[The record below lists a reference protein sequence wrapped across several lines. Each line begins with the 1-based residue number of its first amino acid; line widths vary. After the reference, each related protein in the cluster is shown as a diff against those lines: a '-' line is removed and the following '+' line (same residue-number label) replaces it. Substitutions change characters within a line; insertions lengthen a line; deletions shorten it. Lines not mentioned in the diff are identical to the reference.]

1 MPKHAKTGAEAVAH
15 AMLQLNPDVVAAYPI
30 TPQTP
35 IVENYA
41 SFVANG
47 LTDTEM
53 IPVESE
59 HSAMSATV
67 GASAAGARA
76 MTATSANGLALMNEI
91 VYIAASLRLPILMP
105 VVNRALSGNINIHN
119 DHSDTMSVRDS
130 GWIQLYAENSQ
141 EAYDLSILGL
151 KLAEHKDV
159 QLPVIVALD
168 GFIISHSI
176 EVYESLED
184 EVVKKFVG
192 EKRET
197 QYALL
202 DVDNPVTVGPLDL
215 FDYYF
220 EHKRSQIEAHDK
232 AYEIFP
238 EIAKGYEKISGRK
251 YDYYEGYY
259 LEDAEYV
266 IVALGSGAGT
276 IKHVV
281 NSLRKEGKKVGLL
294 KITMFRPFPYKEIAN
309 ALKNVKSI
317 AVLDKSASFGAN
329 GPVFNEIK
337 SALYDFDV
345 KIPVFPYLYG
355 LGGRDFKAE
364 DAEEVFAD
372 LIEGKAS
379 KELKYIGLRG

>member
-130 GWIQLYAENSQ
+130 GWVQLYAENSQ

-220 EHKRSQIEAHDK
+220 EHKRSQIDAHDK
-232 AYEIFP
+232 AYKIFP
-238 EIAKGYEKISGRK
+238 EIAKEYEKISGRK
-251 YDYYEGYY
+251 YGYYDAYY
-259 LEDAEYV
+259 LEDAEHV

-294 KITMFRPFPYKEIAN
+294 KITMFRPFPYKEIAD

-337 SALYDFDV
+337 SALYDCDS

-364 DAEEVFAD
+364 DVEKVFAD

-379 KELKYIGLRG
+379 KELQYIGLRG

>member
-1 MPKHAKTGAEAVAH
+1 
-15 AMLQLNPDVVAAYPI
+15 
-30 TPQTP
+30 
-35 IVENYA
+35 
-41 SFVANG
+41 
-47 LTDTEM
+47 
-53 IPVESE
+53 
-59 HSAMSATV
+59 
-67 GASAAGARA
+67 
-76 MTATSANGLALMNEI
+76 MNEI

>member
-15 AMLQLNPDVVAAYPI
+15 AMLQINPDVVAAYPI

-41 SFVANG
+41 TFVANG

-141 EAYDLSILGL
+141 EAYDLSIIGL

-184 EVVKKFVG
+184 EKVKKFVG

-220 EHKRSQIEAHDK
+220 EHKRSQIEAHANAYRIFPEVVK
-232 AYEIFP
+232 AYE
-238 EIAKGYEKISGRK
+238 EISGRK
-251 YDYYEGYY
+251 YNYYEGYM
-259 LEDAEYV
+259 LDDAEYV

-276 IKHVV
+276 IKHVI
-281 NSLRKEGKKVGLL
+281 NNMRKDGKKVGLL
-294 KITMFRPFPYKEIAN
+294 KITMFRPFPYEEIAK
-309 ALKNVKSI
+309 ALQSAKKI
-317 AVLDKSASFGAN
+317 AVLDKSVSFGAD

-337 SALYDFDV
+337 SALYRSDT
-345 KIPVFPYLYG
+345 KIPVFSYLYG

-364 DAEEVFAD
+364 DAEGVFAD
-372 LIEGKAS
+372 LIEGKTS
-379 KELKYIGLRG
+379 DEMKYIGLRG

>member
-15 AMLQLNPDVVAAYPI
+15 AMLQMNPDVVAAYPI

-91 VYIAASLRLPILMP
+91 VFIAASLRLPILMP

-130 GWIQLYAENSQ
+130 GWVQLYAENSQ

-176 EVYESLED
+176 EVYESIED
-184 EVVKKFVG
+184 QKVKEFVG

-202 DVDNPVTVGPLDL
+202 DVDHPVTVGPLDL

-220 EHKRSQIEAHDK
+220 EHKRSQIEAHKK

-238 EIAKGYEKISGRK
+238 QIAEQFKKISNREYG
-251 YDYYEGYY
+251 YYEGYM
-259 LEDAEYV
+259 LDDADYV

-276 IKHVV
+276 IKHVI
-281 NSLRKEGKKVGLL
+281 NSMRKDGKKVGLL

-309 ALKNVKSI
+309 VLKNAKKI
-317 AVLDKSASFGAN
+317 AVLDKSASFGADS
-329 GPVFNEIK
+329 PVFNEIK
-337 SALYDFDV
+337 SALYDTG
-345 KIPVFPYLYG
+345 KNIPVFSYLYG

-364 DAEEVFAD
+364 DAEGVFVD
-372 LIEGKAS
+372 LIEGNTS
-379 KELKYIGLRG
+379 NEMKYIGLRG